1 MAVYFLNM
9 KTFGRSGGSSAAS
22 AAAYRA
28 GERIRDE
35 RTGKT
40 YDHSERRDVMHKE
53 IVLPSRF
60 AGEEMA
66 WARDRTNLWNA
77 AEGAETRKNAR
88 VAREFLVALPVEL
101 SPDQRLGLVRGFS
114 QELSDR
120 YGFAVDV
127 AIHAPREYP
136 GSDPRNFHAHL
147 LTTTRE
153 VNAEG
158 LGAKTTLDL
167 NDANRHKL
175 GMQPAVHEL
184 LHVRARWAEV
194 TNEAL
199 QEARVA
205 ARIDHRTLEAQ
216 GIDREPRPRI
226 PRAAFEME
234 RHGYRSV
241 VAERLRENYQE
252 RVQARELA
260 RLEKGT
266 SREAGGAEAE
276 VLSSGVVEPR
286 VVSSG
291 IVGPGVEGPGVVGP
305 RVVGPGIVES
315 GVGEPPSQDS
325 GNKSQSLEDIRKES
339 VENWV
344 RLRRSQGY
352 NPGQSEGERQN
363 TKDIQRESAQN
374 WVRQRD
380 SQGQKQD
387 HAERAPA
394 VKTGRVRDDDL
405 SL

>member
-60 AGEEMA
+60 ADEDMA
-66 WARDRTNLWNA
+66 WARDRASLWNA
-77 AEGAETRKNAR
+77 AESAETRKNAR
-88 VAREFLVALPVEL
+88 VAREYLVALPVEL

-127 AIHAPREYP
+127 AIHAPRDFP

-167 NDANRHKL
+167 NDANRRKL

-199 QEARVA
+199 QEAQVA
-205 ARIDHRTLEAQ
+205 GRIDHRTLEAQ
-216 GIDREPRPRI
+216 GIDREPRPHI

-234 RHGYRSV
+234 RHGNRSA
-241 VAERLRENYQE
+241 VAERLRENYHA

-260 RLEKGT
+260 RLEKETG
-266 SREAGGAEAE
+266 RNAADDVAPR
-276 VLSSGVVEPR
+276 VVEPAGEG
-286 VVSSG
+286 SG
-291 IVGPGVEGPGVVGP
+291 
-305 RVVGPGIVES
+305 S
-315 GVGEPPSQDS
+315 
-325 GNKSQSLEDIRKES
+325 KSQSLEDIRKES

-352 NPGQSEGERQN
+352 NPGQSDGQGQH

-374 WVRQRD
+374 WLRHRD

-387 HAERAPA
+387 HAEPTPA
-394 VKTGRVRDDDL
+394 VKTGRVRDGDL

>member
-60 AGEEMA
+60 ADEEMT
-66 WARDRTNLWNA
+66 WARDRANLWNT
-77 AEGAETRKNAR
+77 AESAETRKNAR
-88 VAREFLVALPVEL
+88 VAREYLVALPVEL

-127 AIHAPREYP
+127 AIHAPRDFP

-167 NDANRHKL
+167 NDANRRKL

-184 LHVRARWAEV
+184 LHVRARWAQV

-199 QEARVA
+199 QEAQVA

-216 GIDREPRPRI
+216 GIDREPRPQI

-234 RHGYRSV
+234 RQGYRSV
-241 VAERLRENYQE
+241 VAERLRENYQA

-260 RLEKGT
+260 QQEKG
-266 SREAGGAEAE
+266 AGRDAA
-276 VLSSGVVEPR
+276 
-286 VVSSG
+286 
-291 IVGPGVEGPGVVGP
+291 GPE
-305 RVVGPGIVES
+305 PGIVEPTIEGAGS
-315 GVGEPPSQDS
+315 
-325 GNKSQSLEDIRKES
+325 KSQSLEDIRKES

-352 NPGQSEGERQN
+352 NPGQSDGQRQN
-363 TKDIQRESAQN
+363 TRDIQRESAQN
-374 WVRQRD
+374 WLRHRD
-380 SQGQKQD
+380 SQGEEQD
-387 HAERAPA
+387 HAEPAPS
-394 VKTGRVRDDDL
+394 VKTGRARDDDL